1 MRFSK
6 YFADF
11 VAKQSLVTLTLVA
24 VLLLFSLLN
33 IHKFKLDAS
42 SDSLVLENDD
52 DLRYYR
58 SVSKKYNSSDF
69 LIVLFTPKAS
79 LFSKEVIKKVRNLN
93 NEFNEIEGIAST
105 LSYLDVPLLFSP
117 VLPIRELADNL
128 RTIESEG
135 VDLDLVKKEFTSSP
149 LYSELLVS
157 ANGKTTGMQLFLP
170 KTPVYDNAIDDRY
183 KIRQALKASK
193 ESDSDDLLIRLEEVN
208 EVIRKSNDLRT
219 LKRDKLI
226 NEVRQVMQNNADA
239 GQLYL
244 GGTAMIASDML
255 SFISADLLFFG
266 IGVAILFL
274 ITLGIVF
281 RKARWVF
288 LPLVCSGMVGTFILG
303 FLGWMDWR
311 VTVVSS
317 NFIALLLIITISL
330 TMHLIV
336 RYQELASK
344 HIKLPQKELVALT
357 VQQMLKPCLYTALTT
372 MVAFASLSVS
382 EIKPVVDF
390 GIMMV
395 VGIFFAFLFAF
406 TALPAFISLLPKL
419 DSDSQ
424 KDFTRGL
431 TLIFSSAVEKY
442 GRLVLVISSLLIIF
456 ALAGINKLTVENRFI
471 DYFKS
476 STEIYRGMELLDK
489 ELGGTAPLDIILKAP
504 NDFLAQEADQNFDDD
519 FEETSEERNGY
530 WWNINS
536 IKRLE
541 KVHDYLD
548 SLPEIGKVL
557 SVASGIKVAEKLNDD
572 KPLSELDLA
581 LVKNM
586 LPEDIKATLLNS
598 YISKD
603 ENEVRISSRVLET
616 SRGLKRN
623 ELLITIKK
631 ELENNFG
638 FNQDEYRITGL
649 AVLYNNMLQSLFNS
663 QIGTLEIVFGV
674 IMLMFLVLFKS
685 WKLAILGM
693 VPNLLA
699 AGVVLGSMGWM
710 GIPLDIM
717 TITVAAISVGMAVD
731 NTIHYIHRF
740 KIEFYESGNY
750 HQAML
755 NSHATIGRAMFYTSM
770 TIIIGFLVLVTSNF
784 NPTAYFGFFV
794 SLAMVMALMGA
805 LTLLPKL
812 ILVLRPLGPEINKGG
827 GINGTT

>member
-1 MRFSK
+1 
-6 YFADF
+6 
-11 VAKQSLVTLTLVA
+11 
-24 VLLLFSLLN
+24 
-33 IHKFKLDAS
+33 
-42 SDSLVLENDD
+42 
-52 DLRYYR
+52 
-58 SVSKKYNSSDF
+58 
-69 LIVLFTPKAS
+69 
-79 LFSKEVIKKVRNLN
+79 
-93 NEFNEIEGIAST
+93 
-105 LSYLDVPLLFSP
+105 
-117 VLPIRELADNL
+117 
-128 RTIESEG
+128 
-135 VDLDLVKKEFTSSP
+135 
-149 LYSELLVS
+149 
-157 ANGKTTGMQLFLP
+157 
-170 KTPVYDNAIDDRY
+170 
-183 KIRQALKASK
+183 
-193 ESDSDDLLIRLEEVN
+193 
-208 EVIRKSNDLRT
+208 
-219 LKRDKLI
+219 
-226 NEVRQVMQNNADA
+226 
-239 GQLYL
+239 
-244 GGTAMIASDML
+244 
-255 SFISADLLFFG
+255 
-266 IGVAILFL
+266 
-274 ITLGIVF
+274 
-281 RKARWVF
+281 
-288 LPLVCSGMVGTFILG
+288 
-303 FLGWMDWR
+303 
-311 VTVVSS
+311 
-317 NFIALLLIITISL
+317 
-330 TMHLIV
+330 
-336 RYQELASK
+336 
-344 HIKLPQKELVALT
+344 
-357 VQQMLKPCLYTALTT
+357 
-372 MVAFASLSVS
+372 
-382 EIKPVVDF
+382 
-390 GIMMV
+390 
-395 VGIFFAFLFAF
+395 
-406 TALPAFISLLPKL
+406 
-419 DSDSQ
+419 
-424 KDFTRGL
+424 
-431 TLIFSSAVEKY
+431 
-442 GRLVLVISSLLIIF
+442 
-456 ALAGINKLTVENRFI
+456 
-471 DYFKS
+471 
-476 STEIYRGMELLDK
+476 MELLDK

-519 FEETSEERNGY
+519 FEETTEERNGS
-530 WWNINS
+530 WWNTNS

-557 SVASGIKVAEKLNDD
+557 SVASGIKVAKKLNDD

-581 LVKNM
+581 LLKNM

-623 ELLITIKK
+623 ELLTTIKK